1 MFKEKELKSYFS
13 KFNYDIRVLRN
24 ARWIDQKCTPDVIC
38 IIADC
43 IINYVEQNKQ
53 SGFSTKQIWD
63 FKYSIEI
70 SNLFSKPAINSP
82 KVKNEYDKFFQQ
94 PMELFAYAG
103 ILSKKK
109 KGNQNIYSI
118 NNILLLEYISIRERN
133 ALNFLISYIQKVLVD
148 SGLWK
153 DFNNFLSQP
162 NKSLFSELKNKF
174 ELFTI
179 QYTAINK
186 ETECRRIFTK
196 ILNPLAFAFNSY
208 GTQRGEL
215 SKQKI
220 NYDQLMYNRINFRD
234 LYTSKPKDIS
244 RNEYEPTILEKQKLE
259 KYWKY
264 NSNKARKY
272 LRKFNDEFYNSVSE
286 HKEDHDDGLATHIHH
301 IFPEASYPNISGF
314 IENLIALTPSQ
325 HLNKAHPSGN
335 TREINRDYQHV
346 LLISKTKNIEDNLS
360 QEDIPKI
367 YDFNRMKEVLAIGLN
382 NFDINHISLM
392 DFYKINSMINSYYK

>member
-1 MFKEKELKSYFS
+1 MFNEKELKSYFN
-13 KFNYDIRVLRN
+13 KFNYDIRVLGN

-53 SGFSTKQIWD
+53 SSFSTKEIWD

-70 SNLFSKPAINSP
+70 SSLFSKPAINSQ
-82 KVKNEYDKFFQQ
+82 KVKHEYDKFFQQ

-109 KGNQNIYSI
+109 KGNQNIYSVI
-118 NNILLLEYISIRERN
+118 NISLLEYIAIRERN
-133 ALNFLISYIQKVLVD
+133 ALNFLIGYIQKVLVD

-153 DFNNFLSQP
+153 YFKSFFNQPSQ
-162 NKSLFSELKNKF
+162 SLFSILKTRF

-179 QYTAINK
+179 KYTAINK

-196 ILNPLAFAFNSY
+196 ILNPLAFTSNSY
-208 GTQRGEL
+208 GTQGGHL

-220 NYDQLMYNRINFRD
+220 SYDQLMYNRINFRD
-234 LYTSKPKDIS
+234 LYTNKPKDIS
-244 RNEYEPTILEKQKLE
+244 RNEYEPTILEKEKLE

-264 NSNKARKY
+264 NSNKAKKI

-286 HKEDHDDGLATHIHH
+286 HKDDLYNGSATHIHH

-325 HLNKAHPSGN
+325 HLNKAHPFGK
-335 TREINRDYQHV
+335 TREINRDYQHL
-346 LLISKTKNIEDNLS
+346 LLISKTKNIQDNLS
-360 QEDIPKI
+360 QEEIPKI

-382 NFDINHISLM
+382 NSAINHISLM
-392 DFYKINSMINSYYK
+392 DFYKINCMINSYYK